1 MKRASEHRSVRVRHG
16 FLPRAASPSIL
27 AVLCL
32 TATAQANPA
41 AQALFEEGRR
51 LVESGR
57 HEEACPKFRES
68 QAMDPGIG
76 TLYNLAECLEVTGR
90 TASAWAAFHEAA
102 DMARNAGQ
110 AERETAARA
119 RAVALEPR
127 LIRLRVD
134 VPPQARA
141 AGLTIRRNNAD
152 VGQAQWGVDV
162 PTDPG
167 VHIVVAEAPGKVR
180 RQWSVTLMGDG
191 TTQVLHIEPLE
202 AAPAPAPKAE
212 PTVPVT
218 SEPSDPDLSTWGWI
232 LGGAGVVGVGVG
244 TAFAL
249 SARSK
254 YDDSLAFCNDSDPN
268 RCNATGVSLRED
280 ARGRGNVATVALGLG
295 GAALIGGIVLVLAS
309 PDRPDEAARIETG
322 PAVAGEGAAWMMR
335 GTW

>member
-1 MKRASEHRSVRVRHG
+1 MKRASEHRSVRVRVAS
-16 FLPRAASPSIL
+16 AASPLL
-27 AVLCL
+27 AALCFS
-32 TATAQANPA
+32 TMAQADPV
-41 AQALFEEGRR
+41 AQALFDEGRR

-110 AERETAARA
+110 AEREAAARA
-119 RAVALEPR
+119 RAVALEPS
-127 LIRLRVD
+127 LTRLRVD
-134 VPPQARA
+134 VPQEARVS
-141 AGLTIRRNNAD
+141 GLTVRRNGAD
-152 VGQAQWGVDV
+152 VGLAQWGVDV

-167 VHIVVAEAPGKVR
+167 VHIVVADAPGKVR
-180 RQWSVTLMGDG
+180 RQWSVELKGDG
-191 TTQVLHIEPLE
+191 TTQVLRVEPLE

-212 PTVPVT
+212 PIVPVR
-218 SEPSDPDLSTWGWI
+218 SEPSDTDLSTWGWI

-254 YDDSLAFCNDSDPN
+254 YDDSLAFCKDSDPN
-268 RCNATGVSLRED
+268 RCDATGVSLRDD

-295 GAALIGGIVLVLAS
+295 GAALVGGFLLVLAS
-309 PDRPDEAARIETG
+309 PGHPDEAAARIETG
-322 PAVAGEGAAWMMR
+322 PAVAGDGAAWMMR

>member
-1 MKRASEHRSVRVRHG
+1 
-16 FLPRAASPSIL
+16 
-27 AVLCL
+27 
-32 TATAQANPA
+32 
-41 AQALFEEGRR
+41 
-51 LVESGR
+51 
-57 HEEACPKFRES
+57 
-68 QAMDPGIG
+68 MDPGIG

-110 AERETAARA
+110 AERESAARA

-127 LIRLRVD
+127 LTRLRVD
-134 VPPQARA
+134 VPQEARA
-141 AGLTIRRNNAD
+141 VGLTIRRDGAD

-167 VHIVVAEAPGKVR
+167 VHIVVADAPGKVR
-180 RQWSVTLMGDG
+180 RQWSVALTGDG
-191 TTQVLHIEPLE
+191 TTQVLRIEPLE
-202 AAPAPAPKAE
+202 AAVPAREPRAE
-212 PTVPVT
+212 PIASAT

-254 YDDSLAFCNDSDPN
+254 YDDSLAFCDDSDPN
-268 RCNATGVSLRED
+268 RCNATGVSLRDD

-295 GAALIGGIVLVLAS
+295 GAALVGGIVLVLSS
-309 PDRPDEAARIETG
+309 PDHPDEAARIETG
-322 PAVAGEGAAWMMR
+322 PAVAGDGAGWMMR
-335 GTW
+335 GSW

>member
-1 MKRASEHRSVRVRHG
+1 MKRANEHRFVRVRVAS
-16 FLPRAASPSIL
+16 AATPLL
-27 AVLCL
+27 AALCFS
-32 TATAQANPA
+32 TMAHADPA
-41 AQALFEEGRR
+41 AQALFDEGRR
-51 LVESGR
+51 LMESGR

-110 AERETAARA
+110 AEREAAARA

-127 LIRLRVD
+127 LTRLRVD
-134 VPPQARA
+134 VPQGARVS
-141 AGLTIRRNNAD
+141 GLTVRRNGAD

-167 VHIVVAEAPGKVR
+167 VHTVVAEAPGKVR
-180 RQWSVTLMGDG
+180 REWSVELKGDG
-191 TTQVLHIEPLE
+191 TTQVLRIERLVD
-202 AAPAPAPKAE
+202 AAPAPVPKAE
-212 PTVPVT
+212 PVTPVARE
-218 SEPSDPDLSTWGWI
+218 SSDPDLSTWGWI

-244 TAFAL
+244 AAFAI

-254 YDDSLAFCNDSDPN
+254 YDDSLAFCEDADPN
-268 RCNATGVSLRED
+268 RCDASGVSLRDD

-295 GAALIGGIVLVLAS
+295 GAALVGGIVLVLSS
-309 PDRPDEAARIETG
+309 PDHPDEAARIETG
-322 PAVAGEGAAWMMR
+322 PAVAGDGAAWTLR